1 MPNYDLHKLHTEYG
15 TKNIRVLLSRLI
27 KKNPVFAN
35 GGPLTPALLA
45 KAEYVNQE
53 YFGYPAVNKLNGG
66 RFNGLMLE
74 GVVAF

>member
-1 MPNYDLHKLHTEYG
+1 M
-15 TKNIRVLLSRLI
+15 
-27 KKNPVFAN
+27 
-35 GGPLTPALLA
+35 GGGWFILPGLLA

-53 YFGYPAVNKLNGG
+53 YFGYPPTSKLHGG